1 MVILIVV
8 TATHIQLTVR
18 SPACGIV
25 AARRFDA
32 PEPQPGPA
40 CCLGLRLEVEHR
52 ERRDPK
58 SKTRTRASRN
68 FLNLPVRLCPFNVQ
82 KARTLYILQH

>member
-1 MVILIVV
+1 MCYGTVILIVV
-8 TATHIQLTVR
+8 SHAPVQLTVR

-32 PEPQPGPA
+32 QEPQPGPA
-40 CCLGLRLEVEHR
+40 CCGLRLEHR
-52 ERRDPK
+52 EPQSDPK
-58 SKTRTRASRN
+58 SKTRGPR
-68 FLNLPVRLCPFNVQ
+68 VIYLCLNVQ